1 MGIAFNN
8 LRVGKKYKLVNHREL
23 FEFEIM
29 EVMSNEEFRLK
40 DLYTLEEYFMSD
52 LVRFG
57 RGKDFSIRE
66 K

>member
-29 EVMSNEEFRLK
+29 EVVSNEEFRLK
-40 DLYTLEEYFMSD
+40 DLYTLEEYSMSD

>member
-29 EVMSNEEFRLK
+29 EVVSNEEFRLK
-40 DLYTLEEYFMSD
+40 DLHTLEEYFMSD

-66 K
+66 R

>member
-8 LRVGKKYKLVNHREL
+8 LRVGKKYKLVNHREV

-29 EVMSNEEFRLK
+29 EVVSNEEFRLK

>member
-8 LRVGKKYKLVNHREL
+8 LRIGKKYRLVNHREV

-29 EVMSNEEFRLK
+29 EVFAGEEFRLK
-40 DLYTLEEYFMSD
+40 DIHTLEEYFMSD
-52 LVRFG
+52 LVRYG

-66 K
+66 L

>member
-8 LRVGKKYKLVNHREL
+8 LRIGKKYRLVNHREV

-29 EVMSNEEFRLK
+29 EVFSGDEFRLK
-40 DLYTLEEYFMSD
+40 DIHTLEEYLMSD
-52 LVRFG
+52 LVRYG

-66 K
+66 L

>member
-29 EVMSNEEFRLK
+29 EVVSNDEFRLK

-52 LVRFG
+52 LIRFG

-66 K
+66 R